1 MSQKK
6 CPSCNAQVAEQSKFC
21 PECGSSFSPNTAQKA
36 KSGKNNSTRDTLII
50 ISVLVVAVVG
60 YFLINKPVSLPAQAD
75 EHVHQEVDQNHQDVE
90 GMESALANMPTDYN
104 SLVQLGNQTMD
115 QKNFPLAAE
124 SYKRALEI
132 NGDSPDV
139 RTDYGACLH
148 AMGLPQRAIE
158 EFMTVVQKN
167 PEHTI
172 ANFNLGIVYY
182 TLDQNDSAKTYFN
195 KYLSLESTGPTAD
208 AAAKYLKEL
217 NK

>member
-6 CPSCNAQVAEQSKFC
+6 CPSCNAQVAAQSKFC
-21 PECGSSFSPNTAQKA
+21 PECGSPISPNTALKA
-36 KSGKNNSTRDTLII
+36 KHAKGNSTRDTLII
-50 ISVLVVAVVG
+50 ISVIFVAAVS
-60 YFLINKPVSLPAQAD
+60 YFMINKPVSHEEHAQ
-75 EHVHQEVDQNHQDVE
+75 HEVDPVHQDVE
-90 GMESALANMPTDYN
+90 GMTSVLENMPTDYN

-115 QKNFPLAAE
+115 RKNFPLAAE
-124 SYKRALEI
+124 SYKRALKI

-182 TLDQNDSAKTYFN
+182 TLNQIDSAKTYFN
-195 KYLSLESTGPTAD
+195 KYLSLEATGPTSD
-208 AAAKYLKEL
+208 AAKNYLKEL